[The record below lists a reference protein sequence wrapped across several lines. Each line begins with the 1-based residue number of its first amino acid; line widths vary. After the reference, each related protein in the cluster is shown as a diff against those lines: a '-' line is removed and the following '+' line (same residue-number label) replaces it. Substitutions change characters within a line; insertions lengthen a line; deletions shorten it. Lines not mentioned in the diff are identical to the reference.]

1 MPETFTDQVLQGVRV
16 LIVEDESIVAMA
28 LQEHLEDCGCRVI
41 GPAPRISKALS
52 LLELETPDMAVLDL
66 NLDGEPSTC
75 VAEVLATRSIPFVV
89 VTGYGDKV
97 LDDQVLQEAPRIG
110 KPFRTGDLVN
120 ALARMATALE
130 SLRGA

>member
-16 LIVEDESIVAMA
+16 LIVEDELIVAMA

-41 GPAPRISKALS
+41 GPAPHISKALS

-75 VAEVLATRSIPFVV
+75 VAEVLAARSIPFVV
-89 VTGYGDKV
+89 VTGYGDRV
-97 LDDQVLQEAPRIG
+97 LDDQVLQQAPRIG
-110 KPFRTGDLVN
+110 KPFRTEDLVN
-120 ALARMATALE
+120 ALARMATAP
-130 SLRGA
+130 GV